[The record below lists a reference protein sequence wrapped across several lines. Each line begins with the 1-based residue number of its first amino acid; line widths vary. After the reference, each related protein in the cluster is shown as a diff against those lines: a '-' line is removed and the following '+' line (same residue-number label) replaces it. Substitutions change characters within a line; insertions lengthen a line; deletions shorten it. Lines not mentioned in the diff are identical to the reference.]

1 MLKNVSLTLRT
12 ETAKVDILKNINFQI
27 ATGETVGIVGPSGS
41 GKTSLLM
48 VLAGLEPV
56 SKGHITVEEITL
68 DRLKEDERSLFRR
81 DHIGFVF
88 QDFHLIPTMTAIENV
103 AVPLEIASQDSPFSK
118 AELALKAANMGHR
131 TNHYPGELSGGEQQR
146 VALARAIA
154 LKPKILLADEPTGN
168 LDAKTGSQIMDI
180 VFDLNKKYGTTIV
193 LVTHD
198 NQLAIRCRRQIL
210 LQDGQIKRNK
220 VNAVIH
226 P

>member
-1 MLKNVSLTLRT
+1 
-12 ETAKVDILKNINFQI
+12 
-27 ATGETVGIVGPSGS
+27 
-41 GKTSLLM
+41 M

-56 SKGHITVEEITL
+56 SKGHITVEEIVL

-131 TNHYPGELSGGEQQR
+131 IHHYPGELSGGEQQR

-198 NQLAIRCRRQIL
+198 NRLANRCRRHIL

>member
-88 QDFHLIPTMTAIENV
+88 QDFQIDIQFPNV
-103 AVPLEIASQDSPFSK
+103 CVSNQHCWFF
-118 AELALKAANMGHR
+118 
-131 TNHYPGELSGGEQQR
+131 
-146 VALARAIA
+146 
-154 LKPKILLADEPTGN
+154 
-168 LDAKTGSQIMDI
+168 QI
-180 VFDLNKKYGTTIV
+180 
-193 LVTHD
+193 
-198 NQLAIRCRRQIL
+198 Q
-210 LQDGQIKRNK
+210 
-220 VNAVIH
+220 
-226 P
+226 